1 MYHII
6 IETISY
12 GMWKV
17 SNILVVKMQNKKQI
31 YSWAFYDWADST
43 YATTV
48 MAGFFPLFFKTYYS
62 SNADATLSTAQLGF
76 ANSISSFIVVLLAP
90 ILGSIADAGSLKKRF
105 LFLFAYLGILMSA
118 ALSLV
123 GEGQWEM
130 AAFIY
135 VLGNIGFMGSNT
147 FYDALLSSISDD
159 KSVDYVSGLGFALG
173 YLGGG
178 ILFGVN
184 VWMLQNPLLFGLEN
198 EAMAVKASFI
208 SVALWWAIFSTPLF
222 LFVEEKKKSLTKD
235 GTLLLQG
242 YLRLKNTFSKIKELK
257 GLLLFLVAYW
267 LYIDGVDTIIRMAV
281 DYGMA
286 LGFDTKNLVLSLLM
300 VQFIGFPA
308 TLLFAK
314 LAQKW
319 STKNAIFL
327 AIFIYMFIIFWA
339 TRMSEV
345 YEFYILAI
353 MIACVQ
359 GGIQALSRSYYSKM
373 IPQEHSAEFFGFY
386 NFLGKFAAILGPL
399 LVAVV
404 ALFSQNSRVAI
415 ASVAIFFIIGAILLY
430 FVDEKKV
437 KEDASRALL

>member
-1 MYHII
+1 M
-6 IETISY
+6 E
-12 GMWKV
+12 K
-17 SNILVVKMQNKKQI
+17 KKQI
-31 YSWAFYDWADST
+31 YSWALYDWADST

-62 SNADATLSTAQLGF
+62 ANVDATVSTAQLGF

-90 ILGSIADAGSLKKRF
+90 LLGSIADAGSLKKRF

-118 ALSLV
+118 ALALV
-123 GEGQWEM
+123 GEGMWQM
-130 AAFIY
+130 AVFVY

-147 FYDALLSSISDD
+147 FYDALLSSISDER
-159 KSVDYVSGLGFALG
+159 SVDFVSGLGFALG

-184 VWMLQNPLLFGLEN
+184 VWMLQNPSLFGLEN
-198 EAMAVKASFI
+198 EAAAVKASFI

-222 LFVEEKKKSLTKD
+222 LFVEEKREGVNKESS
-235 GTLLLQG
+235 LLLQG
-242 YLRLKNTFSKIKELK
+242 YLRLKNTFSKIKALK

-286 LGFDTKNLVLSLLM
+286 LGFDTNSLILSLLI
-300 VQFIGFPA
+300 VQFVGFPA

-319 STKNAIFL
+319 DTKKAIFL
-327 AIFIYMFIIFWA
+327 AIFIYMFIILWA
-339 TRMSEV
+339 TRMNEV

-373 IPQEHSAEFFGFY
+373 IPQEHAAEFFGFY
-386 NFLGKFAAILGPL
+386 NFLGKFATILGPL

-415 ASVAIFFIIGAILLY
+415 ASVVLFFIIGGVLLF

-437 KEDASRALL
+437 AEDVKKALL